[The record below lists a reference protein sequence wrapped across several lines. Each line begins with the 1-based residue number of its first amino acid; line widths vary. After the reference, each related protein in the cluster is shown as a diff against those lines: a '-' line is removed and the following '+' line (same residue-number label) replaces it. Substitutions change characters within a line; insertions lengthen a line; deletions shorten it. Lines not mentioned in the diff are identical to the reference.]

1 MKEKINRKF
10 ISAIILLLM
19 VIVQNAGAQGIDINA
34 KSRKGLYLELN
45 ISPLKTSIINNGS
58 GSISAIECFPATS
71 ISSNLEIG
79 YSLSSY
85 LAVSSGIGFIIYN
98 SSFDLGT
105 YTSSYDTIDSE
116 NESYKRNISG
126 SGFGETQK
134 ITFLTIPIV
143 INIDIPVSEK
153 FGFFFKP
160 GINILVHMNSAFDNS
175 GTFDY
180 SGYYPKYNVTISDVP
195 FEGFEAG
202 SYNTG
207 SGELMIKSFNYE
219 FFAAAGA
226 ELKLQRNL
234 SLTFG
239 VEYHKI
245 LSAISDYPTSTSYK
259 LSSKPDHMNS
269 VMAGSDEVSA
279 SAFGISVG
287 LRYFIK

>member
-1 MKEKINRKF
+1 MRLVP
-10 ISAIILLLM
+10 AVILLL
-19 VIVQNAGAQGIDINA
+19 IIIQNAGAQGIDINA
-34 KSRKGLYLELN
+34 KNRKGLYLGLN
-45 ISPLKTSIINNGS
+45 LSPLKTSIINNGS
-58 GSISAIECFPATS
+58 GSIASIESTSSTS

-98 SSFDLGT
+98 SSFDLGNCT
-105 YTSSYDTIDSE
+105 NSYDTLDSE

-126 SGFGETQK
+126 NGITETQK
-134 ITFLTIPIV
+134 ITFLTIPLA
-143 INIDIPVSEK
+143 INVSIPVSEK
-153 FGFFFKP
+153 FGFFVKP
-160 GINILVHMNSAFDNS
+160 GINLMLHMNSAYDNT

-180 SGYYPKYNVTISDVP
+180 SGYYSKYNVTISDVP

-202 SYNTG
+202 VKNTG

-219 FFAAAGA
+219 LFAGAGA

-245 LSAISDYPTSTSYK
+245 LSAISDYPASTSYK
-259 LSSKPDHMNS
+259 LSSRPDQMNS
-269 VMAGSDEVSA
+269 VMAGCDDVSA